1 MIIEKMPD
9 PFEAIL
15 VKNTYSE
22 KELVD
27 IWKELDFLTRKDVL
41 LTPEMTASAKDS
53 QGKFLKNNKS
63 VFLFQIYQKQEIS
76 PIISY
81 TSKIFSV
88 EVGNFYK
95 KINPMHQMF
104 FSINQRSL
112 LLNYY
117 ENNDFYDYHTDKSV
131 YTSVTYLFKEPKSFT
146 GGDITFKI
154 NEHEYTQKIENNL
167 SIVFPSSYLHS
178 VSPIKMKEEN
188 EEFSGLGRYCINQFG
203 FISI

>member
-76 PIISY
+76 PIIS
-81 TSKIFSV
+81 
-88 EVGNFYK
+88 
-95 KINPMHQMF
+95 
-104 FSINQRSL
+104 
-112 LLNYY
+112 
-117 ENNDFYDYHTDKSV
+117 
-131 YTSVTYLFKEPKSFT
+131 
-146 GGDITFKI
+146 
-154 NEHEYTQKIENNL
+154 
-167 SIVFPSSYLHS
+167 
-178 VSPIKMKEEN
+178 
-188 EEFSGLGRYCINQFG
+188 
-203 FISI
+203 